1 MEKKNTHATLV
12 EMWTDAASME
22 NSIEVRQKIKN
33 RTTIWS
39 SNSTSS
45 YISKVNS
52 NTNSKKIYALTMFN
66 AVVFTI
72 AMTWNQN

>member
-1 MEKKNTHATLV
+1 MEKKNTHAMLV
-12 EMWTDAASME
+12 EMWTDAATTE

-45 YISKVNS
+45 YISKTNS
-52 NTNSKKIYALTMFN
+52 NTNSKRYMHLPCLM
-66 AVVFTI
+66 
-72 AMTWNQN
+72 Q